1 MKFKPIDEL
10 TFCDVPTI
18 ENPLKNKPLG
28 LF

>member
-1 MKFKPIDEL
+1 MNFKPIDEL
-10 TFCDVPTI
+10 TFTDVPTI